1 MNHNS
6 VPLTVQLVKTVKS
19 ARDSRG
25 QSARSGPAVLHKVQ
39 ASKLK
44 PFNAAVTPLRLLS

>member
-19 ARDSRG
+19 AEMVEDTSGG
-25 QSARSGPAVLHKVQ
+25 QEVLPRP
-39 ASKLK
+39 KLK
-44 PFNAAVTPLRLLS
+44 RRRYGCCHRLPPGPGSL